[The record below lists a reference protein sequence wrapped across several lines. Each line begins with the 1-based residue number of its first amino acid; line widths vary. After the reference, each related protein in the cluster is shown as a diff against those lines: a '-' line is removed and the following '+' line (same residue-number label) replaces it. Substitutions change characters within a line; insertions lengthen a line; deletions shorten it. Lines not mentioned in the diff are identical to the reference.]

1 MDLENRD
8 LLGAYHSAGLHE
20 NEGKLQRVISLT
32 GQQIVL
38 KDNENASDL
47 RSALVSLKNK
57 FPGIAVSCR

>member
-8 LLGAYHSAGLHE
+8 LLGAYHSAGAHE

-47 RSALVSLKNK
+47 RSALVRS
-57 FPGIAVSCR
+57 